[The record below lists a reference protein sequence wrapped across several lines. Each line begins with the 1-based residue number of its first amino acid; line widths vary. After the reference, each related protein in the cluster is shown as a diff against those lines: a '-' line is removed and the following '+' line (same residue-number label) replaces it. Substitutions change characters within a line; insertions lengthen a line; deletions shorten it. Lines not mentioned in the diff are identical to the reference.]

1 MKPSSKEK
9 LRILLV
15 EDSAADAMLI
25 QRGFRKAGIACSIDW
40 IEDGEKAIAFLEKR
54 DGYQQA
60 VRPDL
65 IILDLNLPRLDGRE
79 VLHKIKNDSAFRRIP
94 IVVMS
99 TSDSERDIS
108 ISYDLHANCYI
119 VKPFDVNDFLQIAS
133 SIEQFWLRTVRL
145 SQY

>member
-25 QRGFRKAGIACSIDW
+25 QRGFRKAGIACNIDW
-40 IEDGEKAIAFLEKR
+40 IEDGERAIAFLKR
-54 DGYQQA
+54 QGKYQEA

-65 IILDLNLPRLDGRE
+65 IILDLNLPGLDGRE
-79 VLHKIKNDSAFRRIP
+79 VLEKIKNDSPFKRIP
-94 IVVMS
+94 VVVMS
-99 TSDSERDIS
+99 TSDSEQDILG
-108 ISYDLHANCYI
+108 SYDLHANCYI
-119 VKPFDVNDFLQIAS
+119 IKPFDVNDFLQIAS

-145 SQY
+145 P

>member
-1 MKPSSKEK
+1 MKPLNKEK

-25 QRGFRKAGIACSIDW
+25 QRGFKKAGIACNIDW
-40 IEDGEKAIAFLEKR
+40 IEDGERAIAFLERQGK
-54 DGYQQA
+54 YEQA

-65 IILDLNLPRLDGRE
+65 IILDLNLPGLDGRE
-79 VLHKIKNDSAFRRIP
+79 VLEKIKNDSPFKRIP
-94 IVVMS
+94 VVVMS

-133 SIEQFWLRTVRL
+133 SIEEFWLRTVRL
-145 SQY
+145 P